1 MRILVTG
8 GGGYIG
14 TELVKRLVNFSAVEE
29 VVVYDNLSRGN
40 FNLFL
45 GNKRRKNSKISFV
58 QGDIL
63 DTRRLK
69 KALNGI
75 DVVYHLAAKVTT
87 PFANTDPHYYEQI
100 NHWGTA
106 ELVYAIEESDVK
118 HVIYAS
124 SVGVYGATENEVDE
138 SSTTN
143 PRTFYGIS
151 KIRGEQ
157 HVERLNKNIKAHIIR
172 CGNVFGYSPSMRFD
186 AVINKFV
193 FEANFKKRIQIHG
206 DGQQT
211 RSFIH
216 IDKVAAGL
224 VALVDA
230 KISSGVY
237 NFVEHNLKII
247 DIVDVLKDLIPELE
261 FIFINQDLKLR
272 KIQVKPNQLLNKLVE
287 KNDNGLSFQEEIKKL
302 SDHLRF

>member
-106 ELVYAIEESDVK
+106 ELVYA
-118 HVIYAS
+118 
-124 SVGVYGATENEVDE
+124 
-138 SSTTN
+138 
-143 PRTFYGIS
+143 
-151 KIRGEQ
+151 
-157 HVERLNKNIKAHIIR
+157 
-172 CGNVFGYSPSMRFD
+172 
-186 AVINKFV
+186 
-193 FEANFKKRIQIHG
+193 
-206 DGQQT
+206 
-211 RSFIH
+211 
-216 IDKVAAGL
+216 
-224 VALVDA
+224 
-230 KISSGVY
+230 
-237 NFVEHNLKII
+237 LKSHMAY
-247 DIVDVLKDLIPELE
+247 D
-261 FIFINQDLKLR
+261 Q
-272 KIQVKPNQLLNKLVE
+272 
-287 KNDNGLSFQEEIKKL
+287 
-302 SDHLRF
+302 